1 MCETHLHHMEMENV
15 RREMERESKT
25 RMQLLREFCDVDCVV
40 SCGGQWLE
48 CAKQTLERN
57 NYEIAVFTEVVRLL
71 LEIGQGK
78 YRNVLITSHTN
89 CDKSF
94 ILNPLTIIS

>member
-25 RMQLLREFCDVDCVV
+25 WMQLLREFCDVDCVV

-48 CAKQTLERN
+48 CAKQTLE
-57 NYEIAVFTEVVRLL
+57 
-71 LEIGQGK
+71 
-78 YRNVLITSHTN
+78 
-89 CDKSF
+89 
-94 ILNPLTIIS
+94 